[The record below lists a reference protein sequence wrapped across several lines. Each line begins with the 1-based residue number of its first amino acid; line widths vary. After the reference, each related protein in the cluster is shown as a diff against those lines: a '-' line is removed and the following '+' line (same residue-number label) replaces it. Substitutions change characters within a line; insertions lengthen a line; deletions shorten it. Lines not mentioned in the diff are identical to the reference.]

1 MAPHLVLNTHFIIP
15 IVEVEVE
22 VGGFLSNPKL
32 EINVPFL
39 LTAAAVTGIII
50 GSSGHIRHDWNNSLN
65 CIGTGIMMC
74 NVPLMYLS
82 C

>member
-1 MAPHLVLNTHFIIP
+1 MTHFLPSLNLSVVAPHLVLNTHFIIP
-15 IVEVEVE
+15 IVEVE

-50 GSSGHIRHDWNNSLN
+50 GSLGSGLIRHD
-65 CIGTGIMMC
+65 
-74 NVPLMYLS
+74 
-82 C
+82 

>member
-1 MAPHLVLNTHFIIP
+1 MTHFLPSLNLSVVAPHLVLNTHFIIP

-39 LTAAAVTGIII
+39 QTAAAVTGIII
-50 GSSGHIRHDWNNSLN
+50 GSLGYGLIRHD
-65 CIGTGIMMC
+65 
-74 NVPLMYLS
+74 
-82 C
+82 